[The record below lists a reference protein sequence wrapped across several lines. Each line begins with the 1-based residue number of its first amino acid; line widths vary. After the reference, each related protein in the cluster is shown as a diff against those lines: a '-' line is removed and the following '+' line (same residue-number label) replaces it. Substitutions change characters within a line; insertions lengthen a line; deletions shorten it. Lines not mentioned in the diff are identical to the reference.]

1 MSSKALYIVQATPRN
16 ISGSSVVFNV
26 ADGVDANGR
35 PTFSGETVRQVGP
48 GRTVLAIPMGRADLK
63 IGLYRV
69 SAGNQMS
76 AQEKGLIPGEQISIT
91 CVPDGPEGAP
101 EISGSIWT
109 VVDDLTVVNAAAGA
123 SASIRSAIEELYRR
137 VPAPPVVEL
146 EPEEID
152 ETPLIDDSLQ
162 PQG

>member
-26 ADGVDANGR
+26 ADGFDVNGR
-35 PTFSGETVRQVGP
+35 PTFSGEVVRQVGP

-69 SAGNQMS
+69 SAGNQMQ
-76 AQEKGLIPGEQISIT
+76 AQEKGLIAGEVIAIT
-91 CVPDGPEGAP
+91 CPPDGPEGVP
-101 EISGSIWT
+101 EIAGTTWT
-109 VVDDLTVVNAAAGA
+109 VTDDLTVVNTAAGA
-123 SASIRSAIEELYRR
+123 LRSLQAAVSELFLR
-137 VPAPPVVEL
+137 VPAPPVYEL

-152 ETPLIDDSLQ
+152 EAPLVDDSIL